1 MFLPRRKNQNYLIP
15 VNICEMLPE
24 NQLKDAV
31 DEIVEEFFECHGTEA
46 VFRGN
51 ADVGNLAIPPQPM
64 TKVLLFAYMN
74 GIYSS
79 RQIEKRTSVDIEYIY
94 LAEKYALNYRTV
106 ARFRSENA
114 ELYKKVF
121 LYFIAVLKQLKM
133 LNYLALFTDS
143 TKIKANASDDSYL
156 TEDELQLYKELIEE
170 AMKKHEITDIEEE
183 ELNRKI
189 DGTVERRSVKK
200 MKKRIKEIVREIAE
214 GNTAKVDERKNEIE
228 EKVKKV
234 EKEELKGINLT
245 DGDAVFMKN
254 GAEITHSYS
263 MPLTVEGNGFIVG
276 VDVVNK
282 ADDYGEGVKQLEQ
295 TKENLHL
302 GSLRGITHCADGGF
316 GSPDLLEYYEK
327 NGIDGLVPQKTFG
340 GGRYSLSHY
349 KYDEVLDGFVAPD
362 GTLYRKKSTQR
373 VNDIVRHIY
382 TPDVHRK
389 GLRKSIVV
397 EDTFFLRERMRKK
410 LEMNRERY
418 KKRAATIEPVCGDIK
433 HNRKFW
439 MVYLR
444 GIRKVRIEAYLLAIT
459 HNIKKFSTL
468 VMMQK
473 WGERAVQNIRAL

>member
-15 VNICEMLPE
+15 VDICEMLPE
-24 NQLKDAV
+24 NQLRDAV
-31 DEIVEEFFECHGTEA
+31 DEIVEEFFECYGTEE

-51 ADVGNLAIPPQPM
+51 SCVGNLAIPPQAM
-64 TKVLLFAYMN
+64 TKALLFAYMN
-74 GIYSS
+74 GVYSS
-79 RQIEKRTSVDIEYIY
+79 RQIEKRTRVDIEYMY
-94 LAEKYALNYRTV
+94 LAEKYVLSYRTV

-114 ELYKKVF
+114 ELFKEVF

-133 LNYLALFTDS
+133 LNHLALFTDS

-156 TEDELQLYKELIEE
+156 SKDELELYKELIEE
-170 AMKKHEITDIEEE
+170 AMKKHEITDAEEE

-189 DGTVERRSVKK
+189 ERGVDRRSVKK
-200 MKKRIKEIVREIAE
+200 MKKRIKEIVRDIAE
-214 GNTAKVDERKNEIE
+214 GNKAKVEEKKNEID

-234 EKEELKGINLT
+234 EKEDLKGVNLT
-245 DGDAVFMKN
+245 DEDATFMKN

-263 MPLTVEGNGFIVG
+263 MQMTVEGNGFIVG

-302 GSLRGITHCADGGF
+302 ESLRGVTHCADGGF

-327 NGIDGLVPQKTFG
+327 YGIDGLVPQKTFG

-349 KYDEVLDGFVAPD
+349 KYDEVLDGFIAPD
-362 GTLYRKKSTQR
+362 GTLYRKKGTQP

-382 TPDVHRK
+382 IPDAHRK

-433 HNRKFW
+433 HNRKFR
-439 MVYLR
+439 MMHMR
-444 GIRKVRIEAYLLAIT
+444 GIWKVRIEAYLLAIA
-459 HNIKKFSTL
+459 HNIKKFS
-468 VMMQK
+468 VSA
-473 WGERAVQNIRAL
+473 AVQRGKLGKMAR